1 MKPFTLIIFFLL
13 FTFSKSFSQ
22 GKKIDLNEVEVNVKA
37 LPIINISGVNYSF
50 KERDYFITRLLTEP
64 FWSKNFQIKIDLSS
78 FYEDRNYVFTIDGKT
93 IVKVDGEV
101 LFRGHKYRSIRK
113 IKKLLPEIKTVS
125 IKENGSTEVEIKT
138 EISKNILLMKLQK
151 GIVNQY

>member
-64 FWSKNFQIKIDLSS
+64 FWSKNFKIKIDLSS
-78 FYEDRNYVFTIDGKT
+78 FYEDRNYEFIIDGKT
-93 IVKVDGEV
+93 IVKVDGEI
-101 LFRGHKYRSIRK
+101 LLRGHKYRSYRE
-113 IKKLLPEIKTVS
+113 IKKLLPK
-125 IKENGSTEVEIKT
+125 IKEVSVNENESTEVEIKT
-138 EISKNILLMKLQK
+138 EISKDVLLMKLQK
-151 GIVNQY
+151 GIVNR

>member
-78 FYEDRNYVFTIDGKT
+78 FYEDRNYVFIIDGKT

-151 GIVNQY
+151 GIVNR

>member
-78 FYEDRNYVFTIDGKT
+78 FYEDRNYVFIIDGKT

>member
-64 FWSKNFQIKIDLSS
+64 FWSKNFKIKIDLSS
-78 FYEDRNYVFTIDGKT
+78 FYEDRNYVFIIDGKT

-138 EISKNILLMKLQK
+138 EISKDVLLMKLQK
-151 GIVNQY
+151 GIVNR